1 MHSEYRETLCSCR
14 LEDVEVEE
22 EDRYDKWASN
32 SVMRNENVILVA
44 KILSC
49 HANQVEGWN

>member
-1 MHSEYRETLCSCR
+1 M
-14 LEDVEVEE
+14 EDVEVEE